1 MRASTHTWAAAR
13 RFDID
18 PGHDNGQRRV
28 AFGGDGVSLTED
40 LAACANGGQVV
51 LSEAGWAAV
60 QEQLPG
66 ACQVGPGLPALCLIR
81 QQPACKGVLF
91 RRARS
96 LFLSESVQD
105 CKKPSCRRL
114 QLSFQNMIT
123 PCT

>member
-1 MRASTHTWAAAR
+1 MAAGC

-66 ACQVGPGLPALCLIR
+66 ACQVGPACLYC
-81 QQPACKGVLF
+81 A
-91 RRARS
+91 
-96 LFLSESVQD
+96 
-105 CKKPSCRRL
+105 
-114 QLSFQNMIT
+114 
-123 PCT
+123 

>member
-1 MRASTHTWAAAR
+1 MRNTGLLRRALRSTGDDSACFDNHMAAGC
-13 RFDID
+13 RFDIH

-66 ACQVGPGLPALCLIR
+66 ACQVGLACLYC
-81 QQPACKGVLF
+81 A
-91 RRARS
+91 
-96 LFLSESVQD
+96 
-105 CKKPSCRRL
+105 
-114 QLSFQNMIT
+114 
-123 PCT
+123 